1 MTDNDRIRQIAAGPI
16 ITPRRRA
23 PVWPWAVMLAIA
35 AVLASV
41 LA

>member
-23 PVWPWAVMLAIA
+23 PLWPWAVMLAITA
-35 AVLASV
+35 ALAT
-41 LA
+41 LI